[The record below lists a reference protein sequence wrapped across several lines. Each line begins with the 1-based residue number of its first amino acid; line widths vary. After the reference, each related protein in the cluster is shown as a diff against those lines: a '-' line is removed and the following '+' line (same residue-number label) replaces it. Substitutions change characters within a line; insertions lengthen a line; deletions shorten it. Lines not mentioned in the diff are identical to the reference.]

1 MTSCLQTK
9 KTSFSLPFHSFVLSL
24 QYNIDTIIENYI
36 MANNSELIAQCEERA
51 KQWLSPAFDD
61 ETRNA
66 VQAMLDNEDKTEL
79 VDAFYQNLEFGT
91 GGLRGIMGV
100 GTNRMNKYIV
110 GMATQGFA
118 NYLLKA
124 FEGKKDISVVVGHDC
139 RNNGRLFAETVA
151 NIFAANGI
159 KVYLFESLRPTP
171 EISFAIRHLHCQAG
185 VNVTASHNPREY
197 NGYKAYWE
205 DGAQVLAPHDKGII
219 DEVNKVTINDV
230 KAEGNRELIK
240 IIGGEMDYDY
250 MCAAKEAMVDQD
262 VILRQKDLNIVYSPM
277 HGTGRVIVPLCLRSW
292 GFQNINVV
300 PEQMVIDGNF
310 PTVVSPNPE
319 NAEAMT
325 LGMKLGTELNADLVI
340 ASDPDADRLAIV
352 CRDNK
357 GEWII
362 INGNQTCMMLS
373 YYIIENSKK
382 LGKLNPSD
390 FMVKTIVTTEVIA
403 EIAKRNNV
411 ELRDCYTGFKW
422 IAREI
427 AVSEGKQKYIGGGEE
442 SFGYLPYDKVRDK
455 DAPASICLICE
466 IAAWA
471 KDNGRTL
478 YDLLM
483 DIYKEYGFSK
493 EFTVNVVK
501 PGKTGAD
508 EIKQMMTD
516 FRANPPKELGGSK
529 VVLWKDYKSL
539 EATDEQGNVTKLDM
553 PDTSN
558 VLQWFCNDGTKVSV
572 RPSGTEPKIKFYIEV
587 KDNTMT
593 CADCYERCC
602 KAADDKI
609 EAIKKSLAL

>member
-1 MTSCLQTK
+1 M
-9 KTSFSLPFHSFVLSL
+9 
-24 QYNIDTIIENYI
+24 ENN
-36 MANNSELIAQCEERA
+36 AQLIAQCEATA
-51 KQWLSPAFDD
+51 KKWLSPAFDE
-61 ETRNA
+61 ETRKA
-66 VQAMLDNEDKTEL
+66 VEQMLANEDKTDL
-79 VDAFYQNLEFGT
+79 IDAFYQNLEFGT

-124 FEGKKDISVVVGHDC
+124 FPGKKDLAVVVGHDC
-139 RNNGRLFAETVA
+139 RNNGRMFAETVA
-151 NIFAANGI
+151 DIFSANGI
-159 KVYLFESLRPTP
+159 KAYLFESLRPTP
-171 EISFAIRHLHCQAG
+171 EISFAIRELGCQAG

-197 NGYKAYWE
+197 NGYKAYWA
-205 DGAQVLAPHDKGII
+205 DGAQVLAPHDTGII
-219 DEVNKVTINDV
+219 DEVNKVTIDDV
-230 KAEGNRELIK
+230 KFEGNPELIK
-240 IIGGEMDYDY
+240 IIGGEMDWDY
-250 MCAAKEAMVDQD
+250 VAAVKEAMVDQD
-262 VILRQKDLNIVYSPM
+262 VINRQKNLNIVYSPM

-325 LGMKLGTELNADLVI
+325 LGMKLGTKLNADLVI

-362 INGNQTCMMLS
+362 INGNQTAMMLS
-373 YYIIENSKK
+373 YYIIENKKK

-403 EIAKRNNV
+403 KIAQRNNV
-411 ELRDCYTGFKW
+411 EIRDCYTGFKW

-427 AVSEGKQKYIGGGEE
+427 AISEGKQKYIGGGEE

-483 DIYKEYGFSK
+483 DIYVDYGFSR

-508 EIKQMMTD
+508 EIKQMMAD
-516 FRANPPKELGGSK
+516 FRANPPKDLAGSHIS
-529 VVLWKDYKSL
+529 VWKDFQKL
-539 EATDEQGNVTKLDM
+539 EVTTAEGTKPLDM
-553 PDTSN
+553 PATSN
-558 VLQWFCNDGTKVSV
+558 VLQWFCADGTKISV

-587 KDNTMT
+587 KDDSMKSA
-593 CADCYERCC
+593 ADYDRCL
-602 KAADDKI
+602 KAADERI
-609 EAIKKSLAL
+609 EAIKKSLNL

>member
-1 MTSCLQTK
+1 M
-9 KTSFSLPFHSFVLSL
+9 
-24 QYNIDTIIENYI
+24 ENN
-36 MANNSELIAQCEERA
+36 AQLIAQCEATA
-51 KQWLSPAFDD
+51 KQWLSPAFDE
-61 ETRNA
+61 ETRKA
-66 VQAMLDNEDKTEL
+66 VEQMLANEDKTEL
-79 VDAFYQNLEFGT
+79 IDAFYQNLEFGT

-124 FEGKKDISVVVGHDC
+124 FPGKKDLAVVVGHDC
-139 RNNGRLFAETVA
+139 RNNGRMFAETVA
-151 NIFAANGI
+151 DIFSANGI
-159 KVYLFESLRPTP
+159 KAYLFESLRPTP
-171 EISFAIRHLHCQAG
+171 EISFAIRQLGCQAG

-197 NGYKAYWE
+197 NGYKAYWA
-205 DGAQVLAPHDKGII
+205 DGAQVLAPHDTGII
-219 DEVNKVTINDV
+219 AEVNKVTIDDV
-230 KAEGNRELIK
+230 KFEGNPELIT
-240 IIGGEMDYDY
+240 IIGGEMDWDY
-250 MCAAKEAMVDQD
+250 VAAVKEAMVDQD
-262 VILRQKDLNIVYSPM
+262 VINRQKDLNIVYSPM

-325 LGMKLGTELNADLVI
+325 LGMKLGTKLNADLVI

-362 INGNQTCMMLS
+362 INGNQTAMMLS
-373 YYIIENSKK
+373 YYIIENKKK

-403 EIAKRNNV
+403 KIAERNGVEI
-411 ELRDCYTGFKW
+411 RDCYTGFKW

-427 AVSEGKQKYIGGGEE
+427 AISEGKQKYIGGGEE

-483 DIYKEYGFSK
+483 DIYVDYGFSR
-493 EFTVNVVK
+493 EFTVNVTK

-508 EIKQMMTD
+508 EIKKMMAD
-516 FRANPPKELGGSK
+516 FRANPPQDLAGSPIT
-529 VVLWKDYKSL
+529 VWKDFQTL
-539 EATDEQGNVTKLDM
+539 EVTTAEGTQKLDM
-553 PDTSN
+553 PATSN
-558 VLQWFCNDGTKVSV
+558 VLQWFCADGTKISV

-587 KDNTMT
+587 KDDSMKTA
-593 CADCYERCC
+593 ADYDRCL
-602 KAADDKI
+602 KAADERI
-609 EAIKKSLAL
+609 EAIKKSLNL

>member
-1 MTSCLQTK
+1 MG
-9 KTSFSLPFHSFVLSL
+9 
-24 QYNIDTIIENYI
+24 
-36 MANNSELIAQCEERA
+36 NNVELIAQCEA
-51 KQWLSPAFDD
+51 KAQAWLSPAFDE

-66 VQAMLDNEDKTEL
+66 VQAMLDNEDKTAL
-79 VDAFYQNLEFGT
+79 IDAFYQNLEFGT

-124 FEGKKDISVVVGHDC
+124 FPGKNDIAVVVGHDC
-139 RNNGRLFAETVA
+139 RNNGRMFAETVA
-151 NIFAANGI
+151 DIFSANGI
-159 KVYLFESLRPTP
+159 KVYLFEGLRPTP
-171 EISFAIRHLHCQAG
+171 EISFAIRQLHCQAG

-219 DEVNKVTINDV
+219 DEVNKVTIDDV
-230 KAEGNRELIK
+230 KFEGNKDIIE

-250 MCAAKEAMVDQD
+250 LCAVKEAMVDQD
-262 VILRQKDLNIVYSPM
+262 VINRQKDLNIVYSPM

-292 GFQNINVV
+292 GFQNIHVV
-300 PEQMVIDGNF
+300 PEQMVVDGDF

-325 LGMKLGTELNADLVI
+325 LGMKLGTKLNADLVI

-352 CRDNK
+352 CRDDK

-382 LGKLNPSD
+382 FGKLNPSD

-427 AVSEGKQKYIGGGEE
+427 AISEGKQKYIGGGEE

-508 EIKQMMTD
+508 EIKQMMAD
-516 FRANPPKELGGSK
+516 FRANPPKELGGSEIT
-529 VVLWKDYKSL
+529 LWKDYQSL
-539 EATDEQGNVTKLDM
+539 EATDENGNVTKIDM
-553 PDTSN
+553 PTTSN

-587 KDNTMT
+587 KDNTMK
-593 CADCYERCC
+593 CAGCYERCC
-602 KAADDKI
+602 KAAEEKI
-609 EAIKKSLAL
+609 EAIKKSLSL

>member
-1 MTSCLQTK
+1 MDIQ
-9 KTSFSLPFHSFVLSL
+9 
-24 QYNIDTIIENYI
+24 
-36 MANNSELIAQCEERA
+36 LIKECEEKA
-51 KQWLSPAFDD
+51 LAWISSPYYD
-61 ETRNA
+61 EETKSEIR
-66 VQAMLDNEDKTEL
+66 QMLDSEDKTAL

-91 GGLRGIMGV
+91 GGLRGIMGA

-124 FEGKKDISVVVGHDC
+124 FPAGKQLSVVVGHDC

-151 NIFAANGI
+151 AIFSANGI
-159 KVYLFESLRPTP
+159 KVYLFEGLRPTP
-171 EISFAIRHLHCQAG
+171 EVSFAIRHLGAQAG
-185 VNVTASHNPREY
+185 VNVTASHNPKEY

-219 DEVNKVTINDV
+219 DEVNQVRIEDV
-230 KAEGNRELIK
+230 KSEPVPELIE
-240 IIGGEMDYDY
+240 IIGGEMDYTY
-250 MCAAKEAMVDQD
+250 MQAVHEAMVDQD

-292 GFQNINVV
+292 GFQNIHVV

-325 LGMKLGTELNADLVI
+325 LGMKLGTRLNADLVV
-340 ASDPDADRLAIV
+340 ATDPDADRLAIV

-357 GEWII
+357 GEWMI
-362 INGNQTCMMLS
+362 INGNQTCAMFC
-373 YYIIENSKK
+373 YYIIRNKK
-382 LGKLNPSD
+382 ALHQLKPTD
-390 FMVKTIVTTEVIA
+390 FLVKTIVTTELIA
-403 EIAKRNNV
+403 QMAKSNQV

-427 AVSEGKQKYIGGGEE
+427 ALSEGKQKYIGGGEE
-442 SFGYLPYDKVRDK
+442 SFGFLPYDKVRDK

-471 KDNGRTL
+471 KDNGMTL

-483 DIYKEYGFSK
+483 QIYKDYGFSY
-493 EFTVNVVK
+493 EHTINVVK

-508 EIKQMMTD
+508 EIKAMMEN
-516 FRANPPKELGGSK
+516 FRQNPITEIAGSK
-529 VVLWKDYKSL
+529 VTLAKDFQSL
-539 EATDEQGNVTKLDM
+539 IQRDADGKETAIDM
-553 PDTSN
+553 PGKSN
-558 VLQWFCNDGTKVSV
+558 VIQYFCQDGTKVSV
-572 RPSGTEPKIKFYIEV
+572 RPSGTEPKIKFYVEI
-587 KDNTMT
+587 KDNMT
-593 CADCYERCC
+593 SAEDYAACLERA
-602 KAADDKI
+602 KAKV
-609 EAIKKSLAL
+609 EEVKKSLGI

>member
-1 MTSCLQTK
+1 M
-9 KTSFSLPFHSFVLSL
+9 
-24 QYNIDTIIENYI
+24 ENN
-36 MANNSELIAQCEERA
+36 AQLIAQCEATA
-51 KQWLSPAFDD
+51 KQWLTPAFDE
-61 ETRNA
+61 ETRKA
-66 VQAMLDNEDKTEL
+66 VEQMLANEDKTEL
-79 VDAFYQNLEFGT
+79 IDAFDQTLEFGP

-100 GTNRMNKYIV
+100 GTNRMNKYSV

-124 FEGKKDISVVVGHDC
+124 FPGKKDLAVVVGHDC
-139 RNNGRLFAETVA
+139 RNNGRMFAETVA
-151 NIFAANGI
+151 DIFSANGI
-159 KVYLFESLRPTP
+159 KADLFESLRPTP
-171 EISFAIRHLHCQAG
+171 EISFAIRQLGCQAG

-197 NGYKAYWE
+197 NGYKAYWA
-205 DGAQVLAPHDKGII
+205 DGAQVLAPHDTGII
-219 DEVNKVTINDV
+219 AEVNKVTIDDV
-230 KAEGNRELIK
+230 KFEGNPELIT
-240 IIGGEMDYDY
+240 IIGGEMDWDY
-250 MCAAKEAMVDQD
+250 VAAVKEAMVDQD
-262 VILRQKDLNIVYSPM
+262 VINRQKDLNIVYSPM

-325 LGMKLGTELNADLVI
+325 LGMKLGTQLNADLVI

-362 INGNQTCMMLS
+362 INGNQTAMMLS
-373 YYIIENSKK
+373 YYIIENKKK

-403 EIAKRNNV
+403 KIAQRNGVEI
-411 ELRDCYTGFKW
+411 RDCYTGFKW

-427 AVSEGKQKYIGGGEE
+427 AISEGKQKYIGGGEE

-483 DIYKEYGFSK
+483 DIYVDYGFSR
-493 EFTVNVVK
+493 EFTVNVTK

-508 EIKQMMTD
+508 EIKKMMAD
-516 FRANPPKELGGSK
+516 FRANPPKDLAGSPIS
-529 VVLWKDYKSL
+529 VWKDFQTL
-539 EATDEQGNVTKLDM
+539 EVTTAEGTKKLDM
-553 PDTSN
+553 PATSN
-558 VLQWFCNDGTKVSV
+558 VLQWFCADGTKISV

-587 KDNTMT
+587 KDDSMKTA
-593 CADCYERCC
+593 ADYDRCL
-602 KAADDKI
+602 KAADERI
-609 EAIKKSLAL
+609 EAIKKSLNL